1 MKFNLS
7 NYNRK
12 IAQVA
17 APVAPVAPVAAPV
30 EIINQNEKTQLVTGI
45 VTALVA
51 KFNAGKI
58 PFKNLMCAHFG
69 EKAVPLCADWFPD
82 AKIMGEQIMVA
93 VGSSPAS
100 KLMELGSKIVLSQP
114 AMAILQKL
122 SNNPLP
128 TDVASGIKDGFT
140 RAIA

>member
-7 NYNRK
+7 NYNKK
-12 IAQVA
+12 IAQA
-17 APVAPVAPVAAPV
+17 VAPVAPV
-30 EIINQNEKTQLVTGI
+30 ELINQNEKTQLSTDI

-51 KFNAGKI
+51 KYNDGKI
-58 PFKNLMCAHFG
+58 SFKNLICEHFG
-69 EKAVPLCADWFPD
+69 KTAVPQCDKWVPNG
-82 AKIMGEQIMVA
+82 KIMGEEIMA
-93 VGSSPAS
+93 ALGSSPAS

-114 AMAILQKL
+114 AMVILQKL

>member
-1 MKFNLS
+1 MTKFNLS

-12 IAQVA
+12 IAQ
-17 APVAPVAPVAAPV
+17 AAPV
-30 EIINQNEKTQLVTGI
+30 EIINQNEKTQLATDI

-51 KFNAGKI
+51 KYKAGKI
-58 PFKNLMCAHFG
+58 GFKNLICAHFG
-69 EKAVPLCADWFPD
+69 KTAVPQCDKWIPD
-82 AKIMGEQIMVA
+82 AKIIGEEIMAA

-100 KLMELGSKIVLSQP
+100 KLMELGSKIALSQP

-122 SNNPLP
+122 GNNPLP

-140 RAIA
+140 QAVA